1 MSHYNKR
8 SGSRTD
14 DRSRQPPESATMV
27 LNIESTHTGGT
38 NTNTSTRADQQ
49 LRVLENMECMISAN
63 NSFFFDYQARLERQ
77 WENRLSKVS
86 SSLSDSSSSG
96 TSSSSSKHSFK
107 MEVPHYKKGEPFRY
121 FYLRIQQG
129 DDFT

>member
-1 MSHYNKR
+1 MSHYNTR

-14 DRSRQPPESATMV
+14 DQSRQPPESATMV
-27 LNIESTHTGGT
+27 LNIKSTHTGAT

-49 LRVLENMECMISAN
+49 LRVLENTECMISAN

-86 SSLSDSSSSG
+86 YSLSDSSSSG
-96 TSSSSSKHSFK
+96 TSSALSNILLRWRY
-107 MEVPHYKKGEPFRY
+107 PITKKVNLSATISQHRA
-121 FYLRIQQG
+121 RR
-129 DDFT
+129 